1 MVSALFFWSGRR
13 ESNPRE
19 SAWEADAIPLG
30 DSRNRKLPYYYTTAA
45 EKMQAFQRILR
56 RRILKPNACG
66 ARGGHAER
74 QPYVCGARGNH
85 ARPTYVCGIRGGQ
98 NKRSGL
104 RCRYR
109 AARLA
114 AVAARR
120 ARKEQSKTY
129 FASSFCM
136 SFVPASRKIPVF
148 LAASSSYV
156 SAPQP
161 ICAVLSYSR

>member
-30 DSRNRKLPYYYTTAA
+30 DSRNRKLPYYYTTAMK
-45 EKMQAFQRILR
+45 KMQAFQRILR
-56 RRILKPNACG
+56 RRILKPNVCG

-85 ARPTYVCGIRGGQ
+85 ARPTYECGIRGGQ
-98 NKRSGL
+98 NKGAGR
-104 RCRYR
+104 RCRNR
-109 AARLA
+109 APAF
-114 AVAARR
+114 RR
-120 ARKEQSKTY
+120 SPKDGRGKGKTY

>member
-1 MVSALFFWSGRR
+1 
-13 ESNPRE
+13 
-19 SAWEADAIPLG
+19 
-30 DSRNRKLPYYYTTAA
+30 
-45 EKMQAFQRILR
+45 MQAFQRILR

-85 ARPTYVCGIRGGQ
+85 ARPPYVCGTCGGRGKG
-98 NKRSGL
+98 
-104 RCRYR
+104 
-109 AARLA
+109 
-114 AVAARR
+114 
-120 ARKEQSKTY
+120 KTY